1 MNGPSSK
8 SSMPKIHFEL
18 ASTCILKNQS
28 SNFRGS
34 TAFRDMSREI
44 QAQVVSPTGRFA
56 PKVCSP
62 LVYIRSSV
70 ESNLGLNCLQTAK
83 VAAILFLVKTYF
95 NVAPLHYVCS

>member
-8 SSMPKIHFEL
+8 SSVPKIHFEL
-18 ASTCILKNQS
+18 VSILKNQS

-34 TAFRDMSREI
+34 TVFRDMSREI
-44 QAQVVSPTGRFA
+44 QALVVSPTSRFA

-70 ESNLGLNCLQTAK
+70 VSNLGLNCLQTAK
-83 VAAILFLVKTYF
+83 IAAISFSK
-95 NVAPLHYVCS
+95 NVF